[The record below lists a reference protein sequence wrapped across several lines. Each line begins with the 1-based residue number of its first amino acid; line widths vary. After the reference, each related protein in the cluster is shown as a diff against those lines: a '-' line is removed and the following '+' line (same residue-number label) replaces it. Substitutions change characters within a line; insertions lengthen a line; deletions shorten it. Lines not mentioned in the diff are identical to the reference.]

1 MESLVP
7 SSISIQ
13 ISKSNKILYVE
24 ADIDSEGP
32 VINTLAFESKSD
44 KSRMDSDDY
53 ETFEVEF
60 AVLSESLQDAFFN
73 YLQELGLTEEF
84 FNNLHDWAM
93 NYEHSLF
100 IGFLNELKSFSQ

>member
-1 MESLVP
+1 MP
-7 SSISIQ
+7 NSISIE
-13 ISKSNKILYVE
+13 IARCNKVLYVE

-32 VINTLAFESKSD
+32 IISTLAFESKSD
-44 KSRMDSDDY
+44 NRSGSDDY
-53 ETFEVEF
+53 HSYEVEF

-84 FNNLHDWAM
+84 FSNLHDWAM